1 MPRDSRFTPVADPDV
16 ALLAQVRARFE
27 AGELTL
33 QAAANELGL
42 TRSTLSKR
50 IRGQWLW
57 RLPPRLAKKST
68 GRKTSAPR
76 KTVAP
81 AKSSPTKASRSKG
94 AKPATQVDLSRDE
107 LSPEVLHRRLMVQI
121 ARLMRAIEANIDENG
136 LPIDAERHGK
146 LLSIVMK
153 QQADAARLEDQ
164 AAIAKRERQTHASDA
179 ASAADAPIDLARLR
193 ADLARRL
200 AGNPQSGPAEPGPE
214 EL

>member
-81 AKSSPTKASRSKG
+81 AKSSP
-94 AKPATQVDLSRDE
+94 TQVDLSRDE